1 MRITACKISFD
12 VQMLNM
18 TRNQRKDIIKSKKQV
33 VSSLNKKLTESNF
46 VNKYLI
52 ATSSVIK

>member
-18 TRNQRKDIIKSKKQV
+18 TRNHSKDIIESIKQV
-33 VSSLNKKLTESNF
+33 VSSFNIKLTESKF
-46 VNKYLI
+46 
-52 ATSSVIK
+52 